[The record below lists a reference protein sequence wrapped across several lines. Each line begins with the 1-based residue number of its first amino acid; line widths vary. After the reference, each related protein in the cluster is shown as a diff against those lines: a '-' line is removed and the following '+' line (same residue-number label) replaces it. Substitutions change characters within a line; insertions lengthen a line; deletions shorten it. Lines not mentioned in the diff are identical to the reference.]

1 MGDGP
6 HSRTERE
13 EQKKEREG
21 GGGGENERYRGKRG
35 GGRREKR
42 RRESKERVWEGKR
55 VRDKEVRTTT
65 TYVVYQKNN
74 SYLY

>member
-1 MGDGP
+1 MRDIGG
-6 HSRTERE
+6 RE
-13 EQKKEREG
+13 EG
-21 GGGGENERYRGKRG
+21 VGGKRG
-35 GGRREKR
+35 G
-42 RRESKERVWEGKR
+42 ESKERVWEGKR